1 MRNMPGSITG
11 KSAGI
16 PKARRPPF
24 TGFISKGNIFY
35 LFKLSTQLRTVRICG
50 RLCHNEAYSMQRLA
64 RDCASICPTRTI
76 GSQKPRNIK
85 GKHMGEERRR
95 SHTLL

>member
-50 RLCHNEAYSMQRLA
+50 RLCHN
-64 RDCASICPTRTI
+64 
-76 GSQKPRNIK
+76 
-85 GKHMGEERRR
+85 
-95 SHTLL
+95 